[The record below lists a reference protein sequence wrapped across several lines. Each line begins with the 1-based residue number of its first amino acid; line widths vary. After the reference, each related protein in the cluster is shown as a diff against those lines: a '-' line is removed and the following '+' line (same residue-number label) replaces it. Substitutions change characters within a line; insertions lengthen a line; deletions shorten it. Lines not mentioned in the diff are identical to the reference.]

1 MQIGFHVGL
10 LHTQKYFNS
19 CLVIFLVICFPNSQN
34 QSAIKCKP
42 VACIYSEYLIR
53 IDKVL
58 FTKILSLLKKFSTK
72 IMKLEMKQCMTDLQ
86 KIMPFSFL
94 KKIINENNEI
104 PCFVILQNK
113 YRFRANLNLL
123 ANRAW
128 LPAAFIVGPL
138 VLHRVQSTERECE
151 KYQYNTTQLQGSKL
165 TNAQWFKSAVDCTY
179 RQNSFLQNY
188 AILYIYQVLL

>member
-1 MQIGFHVGL
+1 
-10 LHTQKYFNS
+10 
-19 CLVIFLVICFPNSQN
+19 
-34 QSAIKCKP
+34 
-42 VACIYSEYLIR
+42 
-53 IDKVL
+53 
-58 FTKILSLLKKFSTK
+58 
-72 IMKLEMKQCMTDLQ
+72 
-86 KIMPFSFL
+86 MPFSFL

-188 AILYIYQVLL
+188 AIIQHYTYIRFYWRITAHLYICCYFYVFFDKKTSVQPLLIIWKCLSF